1 MRTSVKISGCVALLT
16 IGYVLGASQVL
27 SPAALAQGDKK
38 SGGKGK
44 TAADLGVPQGPSE
57 EARTKIKAAAD
68 ALKSAMEALQ
78 AEQRYDSAIKGVNT
92 FAVLSG
98 GGNSV
103 RDLQAGLGVDPETF
117 AALYAGLAT
126 DSVVGDIGRDIE
138 GKMTYKGNVVRMY
151 PISVIRAMYAN
162 RANITGEEE
171 LIPPQAD
178 TGKSQGVKKKPA
190 TEEETE
196 EE

>member
-27 SPAALAQGDKK
+27 SPVALAQGDKK

-44 TAADLGVPQGPSE
+44 TAGDLGVPQGPSE
-57 EARTKIKAAAD
+57 EARNKIKAAAD
-68 ALKSAMEALQ
+68 ALKAAMEALQ
-78 AEQRYDSAIKGVNT
+78 AEQRYESAIKGVNT

-138 GKMTYKGNVVRMY
+138 GKMTYKGKVVRMY

-178 TGKSQGVKKKPA
+178 TGKSQGAKKKPA
-190 TEEETE
+190 AEEETE